1 MLLAPA
7 TQSAPPQCQQSLSE
21 HRKTVE
27 VSWYRIVV
35 EVTLHDRS
43 EPLSRLS
50 YRIMHASMKLLL
62 KLPQFAPHALADR
75 FASHGEAPQFI
86 LPANMREAQDM
97 FYKNMSSDMCSLRLC
112 GGRRRDAAWSAG
124 KASVERNISFWSRVS
139 LTATSRTR

>member
-7 TQSAPPQCQQSLSE
+7 TQPAPPQSQQALSK
-21 HRKTVE
+21 HREAVE

-43 EPLSRLS
+43 EPLPGLS

-75 FASHGEAPQFI
+75 FASDGEVPQPI
-86 LPANMREAQDM
+86 LPANVREA
-97 FYKNMSSDMCSLRLC
+97 
-112 GGRRRDAAWSAG
+112 
-124 KASVERNISFWSRVS
+124 
-139 LTATSRTR
+139 